1 MRPPGR
7 RPSSNLL
14 ERKFARDQKR
24 LLRAKATIDADVPEA
39 LLSPREWQERRL
51 ALRRAEVVLAKA
63 EDELAAARRAP
74 EAAVEVARIELEKAR
89 RRVEAAEEAIGA
101 LSIRAPQ
108 AGVLQVA
115 DHPWEGRKLQVGD
128 VVWVGLPVLRLP
140 DLDAIKVEATLFDV
154 DDGAI
159 AVGAPARCTV
169 DSYPQETLAGEVAA
183 ITPVAQELRRGSQRR
198 ASRVTAALQPTG
210 PQRLLPGMSVKGEV
224 EAQRREDAVLV
235 PRSCLAVAGDM
246 TTVRLGD
253 GTSVSVRLGPCS
265 APHCVVEGGLA
276 AGARL
281 RCAAGR
287 AG

>member
-1 MRPPGR
+1 M
-7 RPSSNLL
+7 
-14 ERKFARDQKR
+14 
-24 LLRAKATIDADVPEA
+24 
-39 LLSPREWQERRL
+39 
-51 ALRRAEVVLAKA
+51 
-63 EDELAAARRAP
+63 
-74 EAAVEVARIELEKAR
+74 
-89 RRVEAAEEAIGA
+89 EAIGA

-140 DLDAIKVEATLFDV
+140 DLDAVEVEATLFDV

-198 ASRVTAALQPTG
+198 AFRVTVALQPTG
-210 PQRLLPGMSVKGEV
+210 TQRLLPGMSVKVEV
-224 EAQRREDAVLV
+224 EAERREDAVLV
-235 PRSCLAVAGDM
+235 PRSCLVVAGDM
-246 TTVRLGD
+246 TTVRLVD

-265 APHCVVEGGLA
+265 AHHCVVEEGPA

-281 RCAAGR
+281 RCAAGG